1 MLGLDEQEVVIN
13 ISRTNDTAEIY
24 CSDTTWINKL
34 NKLCEKSPDLYKKVK
49 ETEMGCTYTFPK
61 NMVTLRSSIRNVTM
75 SEEDREAA
83 RIRLA
88 EARSKR
94 KKEE

>member
-1 MLGLDEQEVVIN
+1 MLGLEEQEVTIN
-13 ISRTNDTAEIY
+13 LLRNSDTAEIY

-83 RIRLA
+83 RQRLA

-94 KKEE
+94 RREE